1 MVWRGVREAGMRSVG
16 VGGGGSGG
24 DVVEGLDVGDL
35 AVVVVYF
42 GFRGEGADELAGARG
57 LQVAESGVDGVEVG
71 GRRARVCRPVE
82 KNDAGGFR
90 VGE

>member
-1 MVWRGVREAGMRSVG
+1 MREAGVRSVG
-16 VGGGGSGG
+16 VGGGGCGG
-24 DVVEGLDVGDL
+24 DVVEGLDIGDL

-42 GFRGEGADELAGARG
+42 GFRGEGADDLVGAGR

-71 GRRARVCRPVE
+71 GRGARVCGPVE